1 MNGWHPKNMYSD
13 EGGHGKKNRKVEGRG
28 GGGHTVFKLYTSRS
42 HLPPTLLSNG
52 SKEHGLITCESK
64 FQVVVSLQGVKASGW
79 LGYWA
84 NFIVC
89 WVRKFHPV
97 HWDEVMINLSWQACI
112 IRDCHSF
119 VGFCNFT
126 NNANSQSP
134 KVNIRARLK
143 LCYFGRCVA
152 NV

>member
-1 MNGWHPKNMYSD
+1 MYSD

-97 HWDEVMINLSWQACI
+97 HWDEVMINLS
-112 IRDCHSF
+112 
-119 VGFCNFT
+119 
-126 NNANSQSP
+126 
-134 KVNIRARLK
+134 
-143 LCYFGRCVA
+143 
-152 NV
+152 